1 MITRNQRKYRWDIF
15 FRSIMNY
22 FIESNEVE
30 DDKQEIKTLTEIIIK
45 SINEIIS
52 ATKKISKIL
61 EKNKSINI

>member
-1 MITRNQRKYRWDIF
+1 MNQRKYRWDIF
-15 FRSIMNY
+15 FRSVMNY